1 MKNSQKLKKLEVGD
15 SIIFQKGEEP
25 FVVKATNYRYAL
37 ACNSDG
43 TEYTIVDK
51 KDEVLASTTQLFEEF
66 ANFNINENAQKI
78 LDMLHTGERELSKK
92 YRDTFAEFDRYAE
105 LVGSKVIFGA
115 NAEN

>member
-15 SIIFQKGEEP
+15 SIIFQEGEEP

-37 ACNSDG
+37 ACSSDG

-66 ANFNINENAQKI
+66 ANFNINGNAQKM
-78 LDMLHTGERELSKK
+78 LSMLHTGERELSKK
-92 YRDTFAEFDRYAE
+92 YRDTFMEFDE
-105 LVGSKVIFGA
+105 LGARVGS
-115 NAEN
+115 